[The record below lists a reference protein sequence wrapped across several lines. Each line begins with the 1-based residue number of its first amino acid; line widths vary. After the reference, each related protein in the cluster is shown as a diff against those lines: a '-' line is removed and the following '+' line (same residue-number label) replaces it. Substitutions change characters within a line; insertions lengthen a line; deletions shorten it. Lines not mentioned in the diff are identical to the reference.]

1 MVDNNYALYFDIA
14 FLYIFGLLS
23 RLDFIEFFSYT
34 LSNPYSMVDMKLRH
48 MSFLFLIR
56 DKPNYLIVVAHQ
68 YEITVGVMENH
79 S

>member
-23 RLDFIEFFSYT
+23 RLDFTEFFPYT

-48 MSFLFLIR
+48 ISFSFLIR
-56 DKPNYLIVVAHQ
+56 EKPNYLIVVAHQ
-68 YEITVGVMENH
+68 CEETVGVMANH